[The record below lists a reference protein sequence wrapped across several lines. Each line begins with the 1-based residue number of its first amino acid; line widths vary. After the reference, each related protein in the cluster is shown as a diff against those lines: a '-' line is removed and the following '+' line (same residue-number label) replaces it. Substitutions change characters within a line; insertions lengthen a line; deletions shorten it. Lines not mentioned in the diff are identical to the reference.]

1 MYIQVTE
8 RIFVD
13 AFTRMGR
20 GGNFSYEGLVALFNY
35 FEELEYDG
43 VGIELDVIAICC
55 DYSELSYKEA
65 FADYSDTFKDDFA
78 AAFDTAFDCENEEHR
93 EWLAAALNDNTSV
106 IAALDA
112 SIVFC
117 DF

>member
-8 RIFVD
+8 SSFID
-13 AFTRMGR
+13 AFL
-20 GGNFSYEGLVALFNY
+20 GGSRADHFSYDGLVALFNY

-55 DYSELSYKEA
+55 DYSEVSYEEA
-65 FADYSDTFKDDFA
+65 FANYSNTFSDDFA
-78 AAFDTAFDCENEEHR
+78 EAFDCAFDCENGEHT
-93 EWLAAALNDNTSV
+93 EWLVAALNDNTSV
-106 IAALDA
+106 IAALDN

-117 DF
+117 NF